1 MSAEAQVGG
10 IRGMLSRDAAAVYGM
25 IGRLWLILTGP
36 LTIIVL
42 AVYLTP
48 YAQGYFFTFIS
59 LAAARTVAELGLG
72 QAIIVKMAQWCPPT
86 TNPADA
92 VPPRAAGLIRFAAKW
107 FAGAGVV
114 IGALLCLGGTVLL
127 GAGDGLPTAEW
138 LPPWIALSWLVGIDV
153 ALSGLLFPLEGA
165 GHVRSVYFC
174 RMVRSIVNSVVLW
187 LLILFGLQLWSIS
200 IALAC
205 SLVWTTY
212 FLFAKGKLVVAAL
225 RPGAAVAKINWLS
238 EVFPA
243 QWRLAL
249 SSLAEYVSFNTVI
262 PLMYVMH
269 GAVIAGQLGV
279 TWQLAYAVHSTAGA
293 IVATRFPE
301 FSRLAGARSVRE
313 LDGLFLSTSLIS
325 MALCSLGA
333 LGFGVGVLLLE
344 KSGLQIATRLLPFDQ
359 VVVLLIGMLFWHSNL
374 TVVSYLRAHGGDP
387 YLPASLIGA
396 TLLFAANLTLGQWFG
411 PPGLLSGYAITG
423 ACFMVPF
430 GLYLLQRKRQ
440 ACGYPP
446 FEVRGSWTALSSR
459 SGRKMRAQR
468 GAPT

>member
-1 MSAEAQVGG
+1 MSVGAQVSVGG
-10 IRGMLSRDAAAVYGM
+10 VRGMLSRHAAAVYGM

-36 LTIIVL
+36 VTIVVL

-72 QAIIVKMAQWCPPT
+72 QAIIVKMAQLCPAT
-86 TNPADA
+86 ADPADA
-92 VPPRAAGLIRFAAKW
+92 VPPRAAGLIRFAAMW
-107 FAGAGVV
+107 FAGAGFVV
-114 IGALLCLGGTVLL
+114 GALLCLGGTVLL

-153 ALSGLLFPLEGA
+153 ALSGLLFPLEGV
-165 GHVRSVYFC
+165 GQVRSVYFC

-187 LLILFGLQLWSIS
+187 LLILLGLQLWSIS

-205 SLVWTTY
+205 NLAWTTY
-212 FLFAKGKLVVAAL
+212 FLFSRGKLVVAAL

-279 TWQLAYAVHSTAGA
+279 TWQLAFAVHSTAGA

-301 FSRLAGARSVRE
+301 FSRLAGARFIRE
-313 LDGLFLSTSLIS
+313 LDGLFFSTSLIS
-325 MALCSLGA
+325 MALCALGA

-344 KSGLQIATRLLPFDQ
+344 KAGLEIATRLLPFDQ
-359 VVVLLIGMLFWHSNL
+359 VVILLIGMLFWHSNL
-374 TVVSYLRAHGGDP
+374 TIVSYLRAHGGDP
-387 YLPASLIGA
+387 YLPASLGGA
-396 TLLFAANLTLGQWFG
+396 VLLFAANLTLGQWFG
-411 PPGLLSGYAITG
+411 PTGLLSGYAITG
-423 ACFMVPF
+423 ACFMLPF
-430 GLYLLQRKRQ
+430 SFYLLQRKRRM
-440 ACGYPP
+440 CGYPP
-446 FEVRGSWTALSSR
+446 FKSQRD
-459 SGRKMRAQR
+459 SGFSC
-468 GAPT
+468 

>member
-1 MSAEAQVGG
+1 MSVTGPAIVVGV
-10 IRGMLSRDAAAVYGM
+10 RRVLSQHAATIYGM
-25 IGRLWLILTGP
+25 IGRLWLVMTGP
-36 LTIIVL
+36 VTIVVL

-48 YAQGYFFTFIS
+48 YAQGYFFTFIA

-86 TNPADA
+86 TSPADA
-92 VPPRAAGLIRFAAKW
+92 VPPRVAGLIRFAVKW
-107 FAGAGVV
+107 FAGAGFVV
-114 IGALLCLGGTVLL
+114 GALLCLGGTVLL

-165 GHVRSVYFC
+165 GHVRAVYFC

-187 LLILFGLQLWSIS
+187 LLILLGLQLWSIS

-205 SLVWTTY
+205 SLVWTAY
-212 FLFAKGKLVVAAL
+212 FLFARGKLVVAAL
-225 RPGAAVAKINWLS
+225 RPGAAIAKINWLS

-279 TWQLAYAVHSTAGA
+279 TWQLAYAVHSTAGM

-301 FSRLAGARSVRE
+301 FSRLAGARSVRK

-344 KSGLQIATRLLPFDQ
+344 RSGLQIATRLLPFDQ

-396 TLLFAANLTLGQWFG
+396 ALLFAANLTLGQWFG
-411 PPGLLSGYAITG
+411 PLGLLSGYAITG

-430 GLYLLQRKRQ
+430 SLYLLQRKRQ

-446 FEVRGSWTALSSR
+446 FAIRGSSTALA
-459 SGRKMRAQR
+459 SGS
-468 GAPT
+468 G